1 MEYMVY
7 TQGVQEKIEKMVL
20 MLYTLYG
27 VGICIIDIR
36 QGWSRWLTFFIAAII
51 VACWA
56 VHLSHLKTYT
66 VRACVISMLT
76 HINVIILCC
85 HTNNFSSMLVVILSL
100 TVIMAMYGIPELIGI
115 SAATTVFSL
124 FYHIVV
130 LRTFQINNLLES
142 GMEIF
147 WILSLFLGEYMVYF
161 WAKKRNES
169 TIQFY
174 RLIKALQEAERSKDD
189 FLANVSHE
197 IRTPVNT
204 ICGMSELV
212 MEEENPQKMKDAMFD
227 IQVAGKNL
235 LSVVSDV
242 LDFSELQSGKIELEE
257 EVYNITSTI
266 NDIINMTMAK
276 KSQKEL
282 EFIVDCNAG
291 IPCGL
296 MGDEKRIRRV
306 ISNLVNNAI
315 KFTNEGGVTLSIDY
329 RRESYG
335 INLVVTVSDTGIGM
349 RRENLEKLFTSF
361 NQVDTKRNRQEGGI
375 GLGLAIAKVLV
386 EKMGGVITIQSK
398 LGKGTTARF
407 VIPQKIVDAQPIARL
422 KNKSELNLAT
432 FIDMEQFRMMSIRDA
447 YTNNIAHMIEQ
458 MQVRCHNC
466 RSLAELKRREQRE
479 TFSHIF
485 ISIEEYLLDS
495 DYFDELAKRVTVIV
509 ILEPKDE
516 KKLRSDDFV
525 CVYKPFYIL
534 PIVQYLNR
542 GKEQAKGK
550 VMVHRRKFMAPDV
563 KVLVVDDNV
572 TNIHVIQGLLER
584 YKIHVVEATSGNE
597 ALRKIESKDFDFVFM
612 DHMMP
617 EMDGVETLHRIR
629 AKAGNYYQRVP
640 VIVLTANAI
649 AGSREKFLEE
659 GFNDFLE
666 KPVEI
671 TVLERVILR
680 TISSEK
686 MQDVQEE
693 ENVEKKYPAQSNS
706 VEKAPEEEFIIGD
719 LDVKKGMMYCGGK
732 ERYLQT
738 LAESYATSEEVRQQI
753 QSWFEEENWKN
764 YTIGV
769 HGLKSTMMSI
779 GAVNLSDQAK
789 RLEEA
794 GKKEYID
801 FIRLNHNDLIEE
813 HKRVMEIIK
822 NDPKVP
828 VKEIPEKPENIM
840 SSVEEEKEVE
850 EKDEITES
858 ALEQFLADL
867 EDAAY
872 ELDGSKMMEVLS
884 QMRQYQFAGISL
896 EEALAPAMRK
906 VEMSDFMSALDFVTQ
921 RCESWKEKKEGG
933 SQE

>member
-1 MEYMVY
+1 MEYMIY
-7 TQGVQEKIEKMVL
+7 TQSVQEKIEKMVL
-20 MLYTLYG
+20 MLYTIYSI
-27 VGICIIDIR
+27 GICIISIR
-36 QGWSRWLTFFIAAII
+36 QDWSQWLTVFMAII
-51 VACWA
+51 VITCWI
-56 VHLSHLKTYT
+56 VHLTQLKSFAA
-66 VRACVISMLT
+66 RSCVISILM
-76 HINVIILCC
+76 HINIIIFCC
-85 HTNNFSSMLVVILSL
+85 HTDNLFPMVAVILSL
-100 TVIMAMYGIPELIGI
+100 TVIMAIYGIPELIWVSVG
-115 SAATTVFSL
+115 TTLFSL
-124 FYHIVV
+124 FYHLVV
-130 LRTFQINNLLES
+130 LHTIRLGDLSES
-142 GMEIF
+142 GTEIF
-147 WILSLFLGEYMVYF
+147 WLINVFLGEYMVYF

-212 MEEENPQKMKDAMFD
+212 MEEDNPEKTKEAMFD

-276 KSQKEL
+276 KSQKNLEL
-282 EFIVDCNAG
+282 IVDCNAG

-296 MGDEKRIRRV
+296 VGDEKKIRR
-306 ISNLVNNAI
+306 IITNLVNNAI
-315 KFTNEGGVTLSIDY
+315 KFTNEGGVTLAIDY

-335 INLVVTVSDTGIGM
+335 INLIVTISDTGIGM
-349 RRENLEKLFTSF
+349 KRENLEKLFTSF

-386 EKMGGVITIQSK
+386 EKMGGVITIRSK

-407 VIPQKIVDAQPIARL
+407 VIPQKIVDNHPIARL
-422 KNKSELNLAT
+422 KKKNELNIAT
-432 FIDMEQFRMMSIRDA
+432 FIDMEQFHMMSIRDA
-447 YTNNIAHMIEQ
+447 YANNISHMIKQ

-479 TFSHIF
+479 NFSHIF
-485 ISIEEYLLDS
+485 ISIEEYLFEP
-495 DYFDELAKRVTVIV
+495 DYFDELAKRTTLIV
-509 ILEPKDE
+509 ILDREDE
-516 KKLRSDDFV
+516 KKLQGDNFV
-525 CVYKPFYIL
+525 CLYKPFYIL
-534 PIVQYLNR
+534 PIVQLLNR
-542 GKEQAKGK
+542 GEGQTKGP
-550 VMVHRRKFMAPDV
+550 VMVHRRKFTAPDA

-584 YKIHVVEATSGNE
+584 YQIQVVEAISGNE
-597 ALRKIESKDFDFVFM
+597 ALKQIESKDFDFVFM

-617 EMDGVETLHRIR
+617 EMDGVETFHRIR

-640 VIVLTANAI
+640 VVALTANAI
-649 AGSREKFLEE
+649 AGSREKLLEE

-666 KPVEI
+666 KPVEM

-680 TISSEK
+680 TLPSEK
-686 MQDVQEE
+686 IHDISDKE
-693 ENVEKKYPAQSNS
+693 SS
-706 VEKAPEEEFIIGD
+706 VEEKTDSAFAIGD
-719 LDVKKGMMYCGGK
+719 LDVEKGMMYCGGK

-753 QSWFEEENWKN
+753 ETWFKEENWKN